1 MNFKTKI
8 DDFGRLVIPKKI
20 RDDLG
25 ISKGTEMSI
34 ISKDNEIIIRIDN
47 VDRPFIK
54 DQEGV
59 FVVCSKPTGS
69 LKEAIE
75 KNRDDRIR
83 KILGGILVY
92 EGLDRYL
99 SNSCSIDQFSSRT

>member
-25 ISKGTEMSI
+25 ISKDTNISI

-47 VDRPFIK
+47 VNKPFIQ

-59 FVVCSKPTGS
+59 LVVCSEPTGPIKGS
-69 LKEAIE
+69 IE
-75 KNRDDRIR
+75 RSRDDRIR
-83 KILGGILVY
+83 KILGG
-92 EGLDRYL
+92 
-99 SNSCSIDQFSSRT
+99 